1 MPSGEDLGHQKVQMN
16 VFWRSFCPSSAPL
29 LLAGRSNC
37 ARGERTHA
45 ETDVQSQSAS
55 FRPWCGLVSPLF
67 PPSLARLLAPTGVK
81 LAPESGAGSWN
92 VTFCS
97 SSSPPPPLG
106 ASLNLSPG
114 TDGQFGP
121 LDLANERVVPGGV
134 GYKDIGSLAPPT
146 PRPRPAVWLLFSAVF
161 SLPILFFLQTCFFGL
176 FIFI

>member
-1 MPSGEDLGHQKVQMN
+1 MLLGKDCSARTSVGFYFSLKARRGKKSCRALASSSALQTEQMN

-67 PPSLARLLAPTGVK
+67 PPSLARLLAPDGVK
-81 LAPESGAGSWN
+81 LAPESEAGSWN
-92 VTFCS
+92 VTFCSSS

-134 GYKDIGSLAPPT
+134 GYKDIG
-146 PRPRPAVWLLFSAVF
+146 
-161 SLPILFFLQTCFFGL
+161 
-176 FIFI
+176 